1 MNLYVYETNQKLDQS
16 AAGIIAG
23 MLRTNPK
30 TVLGMATGSTPIGI
44 YEELVRLYQN
54 GFVTFRQAVSFNLDE
69 YAGLPE
75 DHPENYI
82 TFMRKHLFDHIDLP
96 AEQTHIPNG
105 SASDLAAEC
114 ARYDELIEQAGG
126 IDIQILGLGL
136 NGHIGFNEPGEF
148 LTGGTHI
155 AQLHEETRRSNA
167 RFFPS
172 IDEVPTHALT
182 MGIAGILKAR
192 TVMLVVRGS
201 EKADI
206 VHRALTGPI
215 TTALP
220 ASLLQT
226 HPNLLVLLDEG
237 AASKFQ

>member
-30 TVLGMATGSTPIGI
+30 AVLGMATGSTPIGI
-44 YEELVRLYQN
+44 YEELIRLYKE
-54 GFVTFRQAVSFNLDE
+54 GLADFSQAVAFNLDE

-75 DHPENYI
+75 GHPESYKA
-82 TFMRKHLFDHIDLP
+82 FMRKHLFDHIDFP
-96 AEQTHIPNG
+96 AERAYIPNG
-105 SASDLAAEC
+105 NAPDLAAES
-114 ARYDELIEQAGG
+114 ARYDQLIEQAGG

-136 NGHIGFNEPGEF
+136 NGHIGFNEPGES

-155 AQLHEETRRSNA
+155 AELHEETRRSNA

-172 IDEVPTHALT
+172 IDDVPTHAVT
-182 MGIAGILKAR
+182 MGIGSILKTR
-192 TVMLVVRGS
+192 TVMLVVRGA

-226 HPNLLVLLDEG
+226 HPNLIVLLDEG